1 MPLDTSIPLRINPV
15 QLPDF
20 NALAQQ
26 RLSNVSNMMAI
37 TAQQKAMQEQEAI
50 KAAYQGALDPQT
62 RQIDYDKLI
71 AGVAPIKP
79 DLIPQIQQ
87 HRAQEQEAKQKS
99 IEFGQKQIGTQ
110 FQTALNDP
118 SDETLAHVK
127 ANLTAFGM
135 PAEALDAELEP
146 IMKLPVDQRHGAIFN
161 RLAAD
166 PQTREALKFT
176 MPDPKETNLGGTVA
190 FIDMNPNSP
199 TFKQTLSEKQVTMS
213 QYQRAELG
221 GQAAARAE
229 TARHNRKEELNA
241 AGSDEPLSADA
252 LEIAAENY
260 RQFGTLP
267 AMGIGKQGAA
277 NKRAIMNR
285 AGALARTSQGG
296 ILNASNAAG
305 TMVTGKQTVAA
316 QTSALRDFSGG
327 MSARKVTALNSV
339 LEHGA
344 TLQDATKALANGNIP
359 LFNSISQSYAK
370 QTGSAV
376 PTNFDAVKRI
386 YAAEAVKAVI
396 ANGGG
401 ELERQAA
408 ENAISRA
415 SSPQQLAGIIATNNQ
430 LFTGQ
435 LHSLQQQYESGTGR
449 KDFQKKLTPRAK
461 ALLTTGGSHAGPSV
475 SNW

>member
-50 KAAYQGALDPQT
+50 KAAYQGALNPQT

-118 SDETLAHVK
+118 TDETLKHVR

-229 TARHNRKEELNA
+229 TARHNRREELNDRLDKNKPPSGYNWA
-241 AGSDEPLSADA
+241 PNGSLVAIPGGPADRGAQPLTEVQGKAVTFGARMKDADRQLSALDRKGVSNTGIVKNTVGSVVNLVPFGVGEKLNAMTDA
-252 LEIAAENY
+252 GFNTAPGILGGPNAD
-260 RQFGTLP
+260 QQTLDQ
-267 AMGIGKQGAA
+267 AQRNFVNAVLRRESGAA
-277 NKRAIMNR
+277 INESEFQNAKRQYFRQPGDTQEVIAQKQRNRNIAIQGIR
-285 AGALARTSQGG
+285 REAGPGAVDIDRISAPPPSPRRNAPAKPKGG
-296 ILNASNAAG
+296 GVDIRNPL
-305 TMVTGKQTVAA
+305 
-316 QTSALRDFSGG
+316 LSGG
-327 MSARKVTALNSV
+327 
-339 LEHGA
+339 
-344 TLQDATKALANGNIP
+344 
-359 LFNSISQSYAK
+359 
-370 QTGSAV
+370 
-376 PTNFDAVKRI
+376 
-386 YAAEAVKAVI
+386 
-396 ANGGG
+396 
-401 ELERQAA
+401 
-408 ENAISRA
+408 
-415 SSPQQLAGIIATNNQ
+415 
-430 LFTGQ
+430 
-435 LHSLQQQYESGTGR
+435 
-449 KDFQKKLTPRAK
+449 
-461 ALLTTGGSHAGPSV
+461 
-475 SNW
+475 

>member
-50 KAAYQGALDPQT
+50 KAAYQGALNPQT

-118 SDETLAHVK
+118 TDETLAHVR

-176 MPDPKETNLGGTVA
+176 MPDPRETNLGGTVA

-199 TFKQTLSEKQVTMS
+199 TFKQALSEKQVTMS

-229 TARHNRKEELNA
+229 TARHNRSEEANSAGGNSAFSPDAIDTA
-241 AGSDEPLSADA
+241 AQTYIKTG
-252 LEIAAENY
+252 N
-260 RQFGTLP
+260 LP
-267 AMGIGKQGAA
+267 PMGMGKAGAQ
-277 NKRAIMNR
+277 NRVAIMNR
-285 AGALARTSQGG
+285 AAALLKSQGG
-296 ILNASNAAG
+296 GTYNPEQAAG
-305 TMVTGKQTVAA
+305 GMIAGKQTVAA
-316 QTSALRDFSGG
+316 QTFS
-327 MSARKVTALNSV
+327 
-339 LEHGA
+339 
-344 TLQDATKALANGNIP
+344 
-359 LFNSISQSYAK
+359 
-370 QTGSAV
+370 
-376 PTNFDAVKRI
+376 
-386 YAAEAVKAVI
+386 
-396 ANGGG
+396 
-401 ELERQAA
+401 
-408 ENAISRA
+408 
-415 SSPQQLAGIIATNNQ
+415 SS
-430 LFTGQ
+430 
-435 LHSLQQQYESGTGR
+435 
-449 KDFQKKLTPRAK
+449 
-461 ALLTTGGSHAGPSV
+461 
-475 SNW
+475 